1 MSKAFTKEEGDEP
14 LVVARRAP
22 LPEGVP
28 NYVTARGLQA
38 LRHERE
44 ELLSELARL
53 DAESEL
59 AARNALKTR
68 LAELE
73 QRIASAELVDMERQ
87 PRDEVRFGARVEL
100 LDASGNVQRY
110 RIVGVDEANAR
121 EGRIAFTAPLARALF
136 GKRPGDAVIVKAPHG
151 EDELEVRAI
160 GYGDGDE

>member
-1 MSKAFTKEEGDEP
+1 MSKAFKKDEDDEP

-22 LPEGVP
+22 LPEGAP
-28 NYVTARGLQA
+28 NYVTGRGLRA

-44 ELLSELARL
+44 ELLGELARL

-59 AARNALKTR
+59 ATRNALKAR

-73 QRIASAELVDMERQ
+73 HRIASAELVDMQKQ

-100 LDASGNVQRY
+100 LDGSGDVQRY

-136 GKRPGDAVIVKAPHG
+136 GKRAGDAVIVRTPHG

-160 GYGDGDE
+160 DYGDE